1 MPGLDP
7 GMPPDVAQAVMGE
20 LVSDN
25 DPAKLQSI
33 AQQLQGQYP
42 MAANLLA
49 TKASTLLSLAQSV
62 TPPPPSASPSSPP
75 AAAPASPP
83 AAPVAP
89 PAGVSGSMMGLDPN
103 MPPDTVQLVLNEL
116 ANETDPTKL
125 QSLATALAPQYPITA
140 GILRT
145 RANILLA
152 GLPPQPSA
160 PPDPSAAPAVVS
172 ATYTVQ
178 QNDFPWKIAERYTGH
193 GARWP
198 ELVAANPQKTKAKDG
213 NFATLLPG
221 EKLNLPGAWVAPS
234 TPSAPSSPVASNAPT
249 SAPSM
254 TTMAVIAPAPATPA
268 GALDPNM
275 PPEVAAA
282 VMKAVKTG
290 TDPAQLRGFASAL
303 SKQGFPVA
311 AGLLNAKAGVLDP
324 PSASPPATPTTY
336 KVKAGDSPSKIA
348 AALVHD
354 GNRWK
359 ELVAANPQKKR
370 AHDGNFASL
379 MPGEVLQLPASW
391 SPAAPT
397 HPAQLPQGGA

>member
-1 MPGLDP
+1 
-7 GMPPDVAQAVMGE
+7 
-20 LVSDN
+20 
-25 DPAKLQSI
+25 
-33 AQQLQGQYP
+33 
-42 MAANLLA
+42 
-49 TKASTLLSLAQSV
+49 
-62 TPPPPSASPSSPP
+62 
-75 AAAPASPP
+75 
-83 AAPVAP
+83 
-89 PAGVSGSMMGLDPN
+89 
-103 MPPDTVQLVLNEL
+103 
-116 ANETDPTKL
+116 
-125 QSLATALAPQYPITA
+125 
-140 GILRT
+140 
-145 RANILLA
+145 
-152 GLPPQPSA
+152 
-160 PPDPSAAPAVVS
+160 
-172 ATYTVQ
+172 
-178 QNDFPWKIAERYTGH
+178 
-193 GARWP
+193 
-198 ELVAANPQKTKAKDG
+198 
-213 NFATLLPG
+213 
-221 EKLNLPGAWVAPS
+221 
-234 TPSAPSSPVASNAPT
+234 
-249 SAPSM
+249 
-254 TTMAVIAPAPATPA
+254 MAVIAPAPATPA